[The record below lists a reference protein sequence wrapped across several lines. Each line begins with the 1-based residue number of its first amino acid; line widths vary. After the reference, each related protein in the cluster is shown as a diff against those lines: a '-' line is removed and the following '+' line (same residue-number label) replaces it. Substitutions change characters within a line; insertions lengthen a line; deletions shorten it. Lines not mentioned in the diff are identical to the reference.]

1 MTVLDDPTISTLRR
15 QRDER
20 HQARLA
26 KVAEK
31 YRSPGAE
38 RRRLTTDAMS
48 PAERAMYRQG
58 WSDALTATG
67 ERYLPLTSSS
77 PLPWSTD
84 WLHEMA
90 LGEEDCRQRVIK
102 AEERLERFRA
112 AGAARYETRPQPG
125 TFWEHQELNL
135 RHLIEELYQAQEV

>member
-1 MTVLDDPTISTLRR
+1 MTVLDDPIISTLRR
-15 QRDER
+15 LRDER

-26 KVAEK
+26 EVAET
-31 YRSPGAE
+31 YRSPDAE
-38 RRRLTTDAMS
+38 RRRLATDAMN
-48 PAERAMYRQG
+48 PAERALYRQG
-58 WSDALTATG
+58 WNDAAAAAG
-67 ERYLPLTSSS
+67 ECHQPLTSSS

-90 LGEEDCRQRVIK
+90 LTEEGHRQRVIK

-135 RHLIEELYQAQEV
+135 RHLIEELHRAQEV